1 MKQKLHIA
9 ILDFDDIKNPLLS
22 GGQARATFEVAKR
35 LVDLGNKVTVVS
47 SRFPNSKD
55 EKNNGVFYKHIGL
68 GSSNIKLNN
77 AVFFLALPF
86 AVMNLKADVIIEC
99 FTAPIS
105 TCFSPLFT
113 KIPVIGMPTMF
124 EAREFAKKYHIPFHL
139 IEKIGARFYRYFLAY
154 SKINKAKMELLN
166 PKIHTRIIPN
176 GVTEEWFSING
187 SEGNYGLFMGRIDIV
202 QKSLDK
208 LLEACTLLPHNF
220 PVKIVIAGN
229 GPYDQ
234 EKKLKKMILDF
245 NIPHMVEFVGRVDGK
260 KREDLMKNSMFGIY
274 PSRFEDF
281 PLVPLEF
288 AALNKPLICAD
299 VLGMNWVPQNV
310 AIKINSNN
318 SNNLSQALIKMATD
332 KKMRIE
338 MKEHCRPFA
347 KQYGWD
353 RIAKQYEEFCF
364 EVIKMEAQKKK
375 GEYI

>member
-1 MKQKLHIA
+1 MKQKLHIV

-35 LVDLGNKVTVVS
+35 LVGLGNKVTVVS

-55 EKNNGVFYKHIGL
+55 VENNGVMYRHIGI

-77 AVFFLALPF
+77 AIFFLALPF
-86 AVMNLKADVIIEC
+86 AVARLKADVIIEC

-124 EAREFAKKYHIPFHL
+124 EAKEFAKKYHIPFHL
-139 IEKIGARFYRYFLAY
+139 VEKIGVRFYKYFLAY
-154 SKINKAKMELLN
+154 SKNNKVKMESLN
-166 PKIHTRIIPN
+166 PKIHTKIIPN

-187 SEGNYGLFMGRIDIV
+187 QDKNYALFIGRIDIV

-220 PVKIVIAGN
+220 PVKILIAGN

-245 NIPHMVEFVGRVDGK
+245 NVSHIVEFVGRVDGK
-260 KREDLMKNSMFGIY
+260 RREDIMKNSMFGIY

-288 AALNKPLICAD
+288 ASLEKPLICAN
-299 VLGMNWVPQNV
+299 VAGMTWVPENV
-310 AIKINSNN
+310 AMKVDSDNP
-318 SNNLSQALIKMATD
+318 NNLSHALIKMATD

-338 MKEHCRPFA
+338 MKKHCRPFA
-347 KQYGWD
+347 KQYGWNA
-353 RIAKQYEEFCF
+353 IAKQYEEFCL
-364 EVIKMEAQKKK
+364 EVIRMEEQKKK
-375 GEYI
+375 GGLV